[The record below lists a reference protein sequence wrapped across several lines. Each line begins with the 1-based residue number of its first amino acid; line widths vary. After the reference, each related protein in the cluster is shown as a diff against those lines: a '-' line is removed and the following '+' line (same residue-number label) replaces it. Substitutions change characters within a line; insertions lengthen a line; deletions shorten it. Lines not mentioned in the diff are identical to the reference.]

1 MKWEEGKIY
10 KLVGEDEKHI
20 LLQCWQCERRP
31 NIYEMFKHLDKPF
44 TVATVDRWGNV
55 RSIYNHEGDYI
66 SSIDVGDN
74 IWFSDSDRVCF
85 KEVLLPGHEHDLMDL
100 LKLAMDN
107 YKIRFECKSH
117 AAIGANALRHISSFE
132 ELKDFLD
139 KMPERVQAIQEAEKA
154 LNELDKIG

>member
-1 MKWEEGKIY
+1 MKWEADKTYTWVSEDY
-10 KLVGEDEKHI
+10 KQI
-20 LLQCWQCERRP
+20 LRDCWRYEQRP
-31 NIYEMFKHLDKPF
+31 NMYGMLSYLDKPF
-44 TVATVDRWGNV
+44 TVASVDRWGYV
-55 RSIYNHEGDYI
+55 RSIYTHDGTYL
-66 SSIDVGDN
+66 SAIDVGDN
-74 IWFSDSDRVCF
+74 IWFSDGDRSCF
-85 KEVLLPGHEHDLMDL
+85 KEVLLPGKEHDLMDL

>member
-1 MKWEEGKIY
+1 MKWEVGKTY
-10 KLVGEDEKHI
+10 AWKDVKDAN
-20 LLQCWQCERRP
+20 QF
-31 NIYEMFKHLDKPF
+31 FKWYDVDYLKYLRLPF
-44 TVATVDRWGNV
+44 KVASVDAKKGYV
-55 RSIYNHEGDYI
+55 RSVYLHDGTYM
-66 SSIDVGDN
+66 SSTDVGLSC
-74 IWFSDSDRVCF
+74 WFLDHDRSRF
-85 KEVLLPGHEHDLMDL
+85 EEISIPEESKLIDL

>member
-1 MKWEEGKIY
+1 MKWEEGKTY
-10 KLVGEDEKHI
+10 TLGGEDEKHI
-20 LLQCWQCERRP
+20 LRDCWRYERRP
-31 NIYEMFKHLDKPF
+31 NIDGRLTYLDKPF
-44 TVATVDRWGNV
+44 IVATVDRWGNV

-74 IWFSDSDRVCF
+74 IWFSDGDRACF
-85 KEVLLPGHEHDLMDL
+85 KEVLLPGHEHDLIDL

>member
-1 MKWEEGKIY
+1 MKWEVGKTY
-10 KLVGEDEKHI
+10 TWNSEDDQHI
-20 LLQCWQCERRP
+20 FSNVLGCVRTAKDG
-31 NIYEMFKHLDKPF
+31 YMAYLDKPF
-44 TVATVDRWGNV
+44 TVAVVDGYGGV
-55 RSIYNHEGDYI
+55 RSIYDHEGNYV
-66 SSIDVGDN
+66 SSTEVGCG
-74 IWFSDSDRVCF
+74 IWFYEDDRVFF
-85 KEVLLPGHEHDLMDL
+85 KEVLLPGKDYDLMDL

>member
-1 MKWEEGKIY
+1 MKWEVGKTY
-10 KLVGEDEKHI
+10 AWKDVKDANQFFEWYGVDYLKY
-20 LLQCWQCERRP
+20 LRLP
-31 NIYEMFKHLDKPF
+31 FK
-44 TVATVDRWGNV
+44 VASVDAKKGYV
-55 RSIYNHEGDYI
+55 RSVYLHDGTYM
-66 SSIDVGDN
+66 SSTDVGLSC
-74 IWFSDSDRVCF
+74 WFLDHDRSRF
-85 KEVLLPGHEHDLMDL
+85 EEIIIIPEESKLIDL